1 VHSNPPDRDLD
12 SSAEHS
18 VVFRGPNALCREYS
32 LMLEARGIEHDM
44 ILGDGSWALLVAA
57 PLFERAVEEIRRY
70 SAERNIVRPRPA
82 AIEPFAGAWSG
93 GAVFVAILLLV
104 AYAAGRHLFGADWLA
119 AGALDAGAARSEW
132 WRAVTAVT
140 LHLDQQHLLSNLLAG
155 LVVGAAA
162 SQLLGPG
169 VAWFSALTAA
179 AIGNYLEMQ
188 ISPATHQAV
197 GASSAVF
204 AALGLV
210 TGLAWSYRFR
220 LRERRWYRWAPLII
234 GASVLTLFGAGGERV
249 DVLGHLLGFAFGTLA
264 GCLLAVMRIP
274 RNRAARTQ
282 WLFGGA
288 AALSIVGAWFLALHS

>member
-1 VHSNPPDRDLD
+1 VHTNPPDEDLE
-12 SSAEHS
+12 SSAEHTI
-18 VVFRGPNALCREYS
+18 VFRGSNAMCREYS
-32 LMLEARGIEHDM
+32 LVLEARGIEHDM
-44 ILGDGSWALLVAA
+44 TVSEGSWTLLVAV
-57 PLFERAVEEIRRY
+57 PLVEKATEEIRRY
-70 SAERNIVRPRPA
+70 TAERSIVRPRPA
-82 AIEPFAGAWSG
+82 TIEPFAGAWAG

-140 LHLDQQHLLSNLLAG
+140 LHLDQLHLISNLLAG

-162 SQLLGPG
+162 SQLVGPG

-188 ISPATHQAV
+188 IAPATHQAV

-210 TGLAWSYRFR
+210 TGLAWSYRFS

-234 GASVLTLFGAGGERV
+234 GASLLTLFGAGGERV
-249 DVLGHLLGFAFGTLA
+249 DVLGHLLGFSFGTVA
-264 GCLLAVMRIP
+264 GWLLAVVGIP
-274 RNRAARTQ
+274 RSRAARTQ

-288 AALSIVGAWFLALHS
+288 AALAIVGAWLLALHY